1 MIVLRMYVILWNV
14 IDYLMVFVIMF
25 EIFVYIIFFDVIY
38 IKLNNKILNVV

>member
-25 EIFVYIIFFDVIY
+25 EIFVYLIFFDVIY
-38 IKLNNKILNVV
+38 IKLNNKILNIV